1 MEVDPLI
8 SVYTPLTQIII
19 PELDTQQT
27 LNNILNIQMGPL
39 VNPPDIVVDD
49 IEDITLE
56 PSVGLYTIINTSAL
70 QVVNPHPS
78 SLKATRLEKSTE
90 GDLNSN
96 HAPIS

>member
-27 LNNILNIQMGPL
+27 LNNTLNIQMGPL

-49 IEDITLE
+49 I
-56 PSVGLYTIINTSAL
+56 
-70 QVVNPHPS
+70 
-78 SLKATRLEKSTE
+78 
-90 GDLNSN
+90 
-96 HAPIS
+96 